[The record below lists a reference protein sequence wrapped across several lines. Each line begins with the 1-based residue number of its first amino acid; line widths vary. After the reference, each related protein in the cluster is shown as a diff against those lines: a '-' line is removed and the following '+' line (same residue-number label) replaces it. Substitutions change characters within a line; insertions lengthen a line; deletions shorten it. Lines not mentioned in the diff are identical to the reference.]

1 MRIVIPDQ
9 LTKLVTPVNPLAA
22 EADRH
27 TVAWAQ
33 QHRLVTTPSG
43 LRHMAATGPGSLAA
57 HCYPPASQGDLFL
70 LADWISWLFVLD
82 DQNDEG
88 SYSRNPEALQSLLTK
103 VFFAA
108 VEPNDRAAENPLES
122 ALKTSWAELVIECRP
137 NGVTD
142 SCAT

>member
-1 MRIVIPDQ
+1 
-9 LTKLVTPVNPLAA
+9 
-22 EADRH
+22 
-27 TVAWAQ
+27 
-33 QHRLVTTPSG
+33 
-43 LRHMAATGPGSLAA
+43 
-57 HCYPPASQGDLFL
+57 
-70 LADWISWLFVLD
+70 VLD

-88 SYSRNPEALQSLLTK
+88 SYSRNPEALQSLLTT